1 MPMTLQNPVSL
12 EGWQQILIAVDSATT
27 FHDHVSTFQGSQ
39 PVRITAE
46 LTKILEHFL
55 TDVQTAIFAV
65 RNRIVEGVWI
75 DPFHNYI
82 ATIFSEATGDDD
94 DFVMINSVS
103 GGRAT

>member
-1 MPMTLQNPVSL
+1 MPMTLRNPVSL

-46 LTKILEHFL
+46 LTKILEHFR
-55 TDVQTAIFAV
+55 TDVQRPYSRSGTTSSRASGSI
-65 RNRIVEGVWI
+65 
-75 DPFHNYI
+75 PS
-82 ATIFSEATGDDD
+82 TITSRFSEATGDND
-94 DFVMINSVS
+94 DFVMINSIS